1 MSKSLLINTILPQ
14 TRGRILGAT
23 LLNPERWWYLSDLA
37 NHLQV
42 RPSSLQREMS
52 ALVAAGIL
60 RRRRD
65 GNRVYFQPDPGC
77 PVFGELRGLMLK
89 TVGLVDVLRE
99 SLMPF
104 SARISWAFVYG
115 SLARGEETGAS
126 DVDLMIIGDTGLA
139 ALAVPLRKAEERLL
153 RSINPT
159 VTTQAEVANKLAAG
173 HHFLREVMAREK
185 LPVLGSLDEL
195 DAAVGIAPSPAAQDE
210 PSGD

>member
-1 MSKSLLINTILPQ
+1 MRKSFFINTIMPQ
-14 TRGRILGAT
+14 TRSRILGTT

-42 RPSSLQREMS
+42 RPSSLQRELS

-77 PVFGELRGLMLK
+77 PVFSELRGLMLK

-99 SLMPF
+99 ALMPF

-115 SLARGEETGAS
+115 SLARGEESGSS

-139 ALAVPLRKAEERLL
+139 VLAVPLQKAEERLL
-153 RSINPT
+153 RPINPT
-159 VTTQAEVANKLAAG
+159 IYTQAEVANKLAAG

-195 DAAVGIAPSPAAQDE
+195 DAVVGDAPSPATRDE